1 MALIITTLKKAV
13 EEFRKLYL
21 ANSISPETI
30 GFLLNQIVDHLD
42 KMMNFLE
49 EAMEDGDTLFNI
61 LQSLGDNNDKLMK
74 WYLLSEGMSPIVA
87 TDTYAEKDK
96 YNINLL
102 YNEYTPDNKVNTT
115 YFGNFI
121 EAATSS
127 KAGVMTADMFN
138 AFQAVDN
145 REIFPACPMLQ
156 QGHLLY
162 MKPGLKGYS
171 KIRTSQID
179 GLGDGTEVI
188 VFELDGTQTNTNG
201 VGFSLIF
208 RDTSIV
214 RYKTQISGNDTF
226 DWEFDC
232 VVRQNGQLYT
242 AKVSVITARSAVNAG
257 YEVRS
262 VRIRKF

>member
-1 MALIITTLKKAV
+1 MALIITTLSRAID
-13 EEFRKLYL
+13 EFRKLYL
-21 ANSISPETI
+21 ANSISPETV
-30 GFLLNQIVDHLD
+30 GFLLKQIVDHLEKIMAFLD
-42 KMMNFLE
+42 GAMDDEVLANILKTLE
-49 EAMEDGDTLFNI
+49 E
-61 LQSLGDNNDKLMK
+61 NNENLMK
-74 WYLLSEGMSPIVA
+74 WYILSEGMSPILGSEA
-87 TDTYAEKDK
+87 YAEKDK
-96 YNINLL
+96 YILNLL
-102 YNEYTPDNKVNTT
+102 FNERQQDNKIKISYYSNL
-115 YFGNFI
+115 I

-156 QGHLLY
+156 QEHLLY

-171 KIRTSQID
+171 KIRSSQID
-179 GLGDGTEVI
+179 GLGDGTEII
-188 VFELDGTQTNTNG
+188 VFELDGTQSISNG
-201 VGFSLIF
+201 VGLSLIF

-242 AKVSVITARSAVNAG
+242 AKVSVITARSTGNAG